1 MDYTKAHRLKENLKL
16 SFQGCELAGKGF
28 VISASTAKSWIKE
41 DSKNQD
47 VLKVMID
54 GKTLVTPYMQKDWV
68 IDFNDM
74 SLEEYENLKYLLGE
88 EYDDKSEDTESEIYM
103 DDETIEEY
111 ATKELLAFGM
121 EKWSK
126 YEDNKYVWP
135 NRYNKLEDTIKMV
148 ASIDES
154 TLDTADDIFNV
165 RAAKRLVA
173 FKDAY
178 LPNDDWPLVADY
190 VDTVYD

>member
-1 MDYTKAHRLKENLKL
+1 MRIITREEATARCQEIIEALGGDLERIRRKAECW
-16 SFQGCELAGKGF
+16 SFDEQEYAL
-28 VISASTAKSWIKE
+28 W
-41 DSKNQD
+41 
-47 VLKVMID
+47 
-54 GKTLVTPYMQKDWV
+54 
-68 IDFNDM
+68 
-74 SLEEYENLKYLLGE
+74 EEYENLKYLLGE